1 MVMHARKLP
10 RINDG
15 YYERHQQGH
24 SSYQNSKYNSS
35 KGSSYPDRYNQ
46 ERSDR
51 SRNSP
56 NGNTSRSNTPE
67 RDHSPRN
74 RTYGNK
80 AWYLQKL
87 HEKERDRQYR
97 SDQGREKQNNKEKYY
112 SSDYSRSPKD
122 RRPVNKESGYPTNH
136 DRNNSDKSSIVSNK
150 NSGQP
155 YGSSKDFQRKPAHNT
170 VREKRDER
178 ERILKVGDWSEH
190 TSSSGKKYYYNC
202 KTEVSQWEKP
212 REWLEKEGLSH
223 LIRPSGSSS
232 SRSASDKHSIARSN
246 SVVNNYRDHQKYA
259 SVRESGGNNSVWN
272 NRENS
277 STYKD
282 EHYTDHRVQ
291 ESSSNASSAMI
302 CESQTQDMEISS
314 ENSTPTS
321 EHCQSTDVTAQ
332 QHHQLMDVHVPQS
345 SSSGPGPPIVSSN
358 TTSKLLLHKASR
370 TEIKPDMSSSFN
382 SSLNSIT
389 SASVSASL
397 SNDKISESNVTVN
410 QSKMDPSSICDTDGP
425 PTPTH
430 SETQDDLEQKSGGS
444 PETVTTGVSTLQGI
458 QLQGFYPMQLP
469 QLTPGLSQFV
479 KDDLTEHVRGWPA
492 EACERQAHKLAT
504 EAHLITSMRITDIS
518 IALKSARSRVRLNEI
533 QSTLLEQ
540 RVMLYRHEVK
550 SLENMK
556 TPSLFTSDDN

>member
-15 YYERHQQGH
+15 YHERHQQGH
-24 SSYQNSKYNSS
+24 SSYQNSKYSSS
-35 KGSSYPDRYNQ
+35 KSNSYPDRYNQ
-46 ERSDR
+46 DRSDR

-74 RTYGNK
+74 RTYSNK
-80 AWYLQKL
+80 TWYIQKL
-87 HEKERDRQYR
+87 HEKERDRSYR
-97 SDQGREKQNNKEKYY
+97 NDQGRDRQNNKEKYY
-112 SSDYSRSPKD
+112 PSDYTRSPKD

-136 DRNNSDKSSIVSNK
+136 DRNNSDKSNNVGK
-150 NSGQP
+150 TSGQL
-155 YGSSKDFQRKPAHNT
+155 YGTSKDSQRKQTHSN

-178 ERILKVGDWSEH
+178 DRSAKVGDWSEH

-223 LIRPSGSSS
+223 LLRPSGSSS
-232 SRSASDKHSIARSN
+232 SRQVQDKHSINRSN
-246 SVVNNYRDHQKYA
+246 STVNNYRDHPKYSHA
-259 SVRESGGNNSVWN
+259 REMVSSGSAGWN
-272 NRENS
+272 NRDNHQP
-277 STYKD
+277 YKD
-282 EHYTDHRVQ
+282 EHYSDHRIH
-291 ESSSNASSAMI
+291 ESSSNASGAI
-302 CESQTQDMEISS
+302 VNELQTQDMEISS

-321 EHCQSTDVTAQ
+321 EHYTSMTAHQ
-332 QHHQLMDVHVPQS
+332 HQHHQMMDVHIPQS
-345 SSSGPGPPIVSSN
+345 SASGPGPPVTSSC
-358 TTSKLLLHKASR
+358 SMPPKLLHCVSR
-370 TEIKPDMSSSFN
+370 TELKPESTSSYSSALNTMSV
-382 SSLNSIT
+382 
-389 SASVSASL
+389 ASASL
-397 SNDKISESNVTVN
+397 CNDKLTENNIAVN
-410 QSKMDPSSICDTDGP
+410 QSKIDPNNICDTGGP

-430 SETQDDLEQKSGGS
+430 SETQDDPEQKAGGS
-444 PETVTTGVSTLQGI
+444 PETTTAGVSALHGV

-479 KDDLTEHVRGWPA
+479 NNDLTEHVRGWPA

-556 TPSLFTSDDN
+556 TPSLFTTDDDN